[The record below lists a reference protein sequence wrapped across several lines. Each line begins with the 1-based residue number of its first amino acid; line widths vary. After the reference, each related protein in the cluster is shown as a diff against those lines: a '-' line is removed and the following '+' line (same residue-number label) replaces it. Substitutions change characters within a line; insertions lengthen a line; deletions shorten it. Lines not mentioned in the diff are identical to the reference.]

1 MKPSKKMAKWMLRA
15 LLAVGAINVIGIIV
29 GLYIGH
35 ALLTIV
41 FVFNAVVLGLAY
53 NRVAMEEAD
62 LIE

>member
-1 MKPSKKMAKWMLRA
+1 MKPSKRMAKWMLRA

-29 GLYIGH
+29 GLYRGH